1 MTPWFLHFVL
11 LYCWFDAQVG
21 CCFCNAGVKIEREKD
36 VGAGE
41 RNRKLKCII
50 SQGSENT
57 KEYMNGIDFTHGF
70 GGLE

>member
-1 MTPWFLHFVL
+1 MLFL
-11 LYCWFDAQVG
+11 Y
-21 CCFCNAGVKIEREKD
+21 AGVKIEREKD

-50 SQGSENT
+50 SQGSGNT
-57 KEYMNGIDFTHGF
+57 KVYMNGIDFTLGF